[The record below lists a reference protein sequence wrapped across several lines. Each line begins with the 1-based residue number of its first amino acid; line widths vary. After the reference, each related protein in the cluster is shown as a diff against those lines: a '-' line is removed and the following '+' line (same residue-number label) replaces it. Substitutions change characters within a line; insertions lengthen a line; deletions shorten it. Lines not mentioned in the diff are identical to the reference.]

1 VRVGHGRTAPPGS
14 AAKDHD
20 AIPTPDDKSREDIGR
35 AAEDVSADALISFDG
50 VWQLGRHRGP
60 QRAGETTLLRIAI
73 GILAP
78 DTDTDTVTIDGL
90 HSHRNWR
97 EYHRRLGFYRPGIGV
112 CMHGSACEA
121 T

>member
-50 VWQLGRHRGP
+50 VW
-60 QRAGETTLLRIAI
+60 
-73 GILAP
+73 
-78 DTDTDTVTIDGL
+78 
-90 HSHRNWR
+90 
-97 EYHRRLGFYRPGIGV
+97 
-112 CMHGSACEA
+112 
-121 T
+121 